1 MDKPTPRINAGMIQQ
16 FTNTTVR
23 LTGRVVQPQGSGF
36 TLETSDGG
44 HVLINPSVE
53 CTHSARFVEILG
65 KVQPD
70 RSVTGFTAVD
80 LSDNFDLRVFGLFEK
95 AARAKTDGEG
105 GKDADGSSD
114 QAVCKAGAEAGDASS
129 SASDADTKGSDVCG
143 KGGGALKE
151 LDDPEDSPFEIV
163 RAAVSSTDDPSVPS
177 MTFRSHV
184 LGVFFVFLISFVNQF
199 YWERDNPI
207 ALNLLI
213 VQLLCYPL
221 GVAMAWALPRRT
233 WRTFGYAWSMNPGP
247 FTIKEHVLVSLM
259 SNTSAFMALTVD
271 IFAVL
276 RLYYNP
282 SFPLWAALL
291 LLLSGQLFA
300 YALAG
305 LSRTLLVL
313 PAPMIWPS
321 SLINASLFRTF
332 HEGSPAAAAATT
344 TTHSSSSSSNNNNN
358 NRRGRWR
365 LPVLGRMSRTRFFW
379 ACFACSFAWY
389 FVPGFLVQV
398 LSTVSVLCLIAPN
411 NHLANMIG
419 DGKRGLGVLA
429 FSLDWSVFSNAFLLS
444 PIATPFWAACNL
456 FLGFVLVF
464 WIALPIGYFGNL
476 WGGASLPLY
485 SLSVFTTNGSEYN
498 ISRVMRDGVFDAHAY
513 AEYSQ
518 LRMSLE
524 FSWVYGIGFAA
535 LMSILVHIALYNGK
549 EIIARVRE
557 SSAKHDDVHGRL
569 ITHYPAVRVWWYLA
583 LLAVSCAGGIGVG
596 VGARI
601 GVPWWG
607 YILAYAIA
615 IVLVIP
621 VGIIQAVSNRQPG
634 LSLVAEL
641 LSGLVLQGI
650 PTGYSVLK
658 LYGHGSLAQALS
670 YAQDMKLA
678 HYMKIPPRH
687 VLAYQLAGIAISVC
701 VQTTLFFWLID
712 RIPHMCR
719 DGGYPW
725 VCRSTN
731 LVYSASIIWNLI
743 GPLKV
748 FGQGSPYS
756 PLLWGF
762 LFGLFLPVPVY
773 FLQRRFPRHEWLR
786 NIYVPVILSG
796 IVGLPPMPPV
806 DFPMWFLFGF
816 AFNFVVRRYWHA
828 WWQKYSFTLSAGL
841 DSGLA
846 LSGIFQFLAL
856 TQNGIKLDWWGN
868 RVDAQC
874 ALSSTPWRPLVS
886 G

>member
-1 MDKPTPRINAGMIQQ
+1 MATDPT
-16 FTNTTVR
+16 
-23 LTGRVVQPQGSGF
+23 
-36 TLETSDGG
+36 
-44 HVLINPSVE
+44 
-53 CTHSARFVEILG
+53 
-65 KVQPD
+65 K
-70 RSVTGFTAVD
+70 
-80 LSDNFDLRVFGLFEK
+80 
-95 AARAKTDGEG
+95 KTDDE
-105 GKDADGSSD
+105 
-114 QAVCKAGAEAGDASS
+114 EN
-129 SASDADTKGSDVCG
+129 
-143 KGGGALKE
+143 
-151 LDDPEDSPFEIV
+151 SPFEVV
-163 RAAVSSTDDPSVPS
+163 RTAVSNTDDSSIPS

-184 LGVFFVFLISFVNQF
+184 LGIFFVCLISFVNQF

-213 VQLLCYPL
+213 VQLLCYPM
-221 GVAMAWALPRRT
+221 GVAMAWVLPTRT
-233 WRTFGYAWSMNPGP
+233 WNLFGYQWSMNPGP
-247 FTIKEHVLVSLM
+247 FNIKEHVLVSLM
-259 SNTSAFMALTVD
+259 SNASAFMALTVD

-332 HEGSPAAAAATT
+332 HEQQDDISLLTG
-344 TTHSSSSSSNNNNN
+344 
-358 NRRGRWR
+358 
-365 LPVLGRMSRTRFFW
+365 MSRTQFFW
-379 ACFACSFAWY
+379 VCFGFSFVWY
-389 FVPGFLVQV
+389 FVPGYLVQV
-398 LSTVSVLCLIAPN
+398 LSTISILCLVAPN

-419 DGKRGLGVLA
+419 DGKQGLGILS

-464 WIALPIGYFGNL
+464 WIALPAAYFNNL
-476 WGGASLPLY
+476 WDSATLPLY
-485 SLSVFTTNGSEYN
+485 SINVYTTNSTEYN
-498 ISRVMRDGVFDAHAY
+498 ITRVMRNGVFDSQAY
-513 AEYSQ
+513 EEYSP

-535 LMSILVHIALYNGK
+535 LMSILVHIVLYNGK
-549 EIIARVRE
+549 EIITRVRE
-557 SSAKHDDVHGRL
+557 TKSKHDDIHGKL
-569 ITHYPAVRVWWYLA
+569 MTYYPPVKAWWYLV
-583 LLAVSCAGGIGVG
+583 LLVASSAVGIAVGIG
-596 VGARI
+596 AQI

-607 YILAYAIA
+607 YLLSFAIA

-621 VGIIQAVSNRQPG
+621 VGIIQAISNRQPG

-641 LSGLVLQGI
+641 LSGIVLQGI
-650 PTGYSVLK
+650 PTGYSILK

-678 HYMKIPPRH
+678 HYMKIPPRQ
-687 VLAYQLAGIAISVC
+687 VLLYQLIGIVVSVI
-701 VQTTLFFWLID
+701 VQTCLFFWLID
-712 RIPHMCR
+712 KIPHMCR
-719 DGGYPW
+719 PEGFPW

-748 FGQGSPYS
+748 FGEGSPYS

-762 LFGLFLPVPVY
+762 LFGLILPIPVY
-773 FLQRRFPRHEWLR
+773 FLQRRFPNHTWLKH
-786 NIYVPVILSG
+786 IYIPVILSG

-816 AFNFVVRRYWHA
+816 IFNFVIHRYWNA
-828 WWQKYSFTLSAGL
+828 WWKKYNFTVSAGL

-846 LSGIFQFLAL
+846 LSGILQFLAL
-856 TQNGIKLDWWGN
+856 TQNGVKIDWWGN
-868 RVDAQC
+868 RVDQQC
-874 ALSSTPWRPLVS
+874 TLSKKPWLSP
-886 G
+886 

>member
-1 MDKPTPRINAGMIQQ
+1 MSR
-16 FTNTTVR
+16 
-23 LTGRVVQPQGSGF
+23 
-36 TLETSDGG
+36 
-44 HVLINPSVE
+44 
-53 CTHSARFVEILG
+53 
-65 KVQPD
+65 
-70 RSVTGFTAVD
+70 
-80 LSDNFDLRVFGLFEK
+80 EK
-95 AARAKTDGEG
+95 AGEQLDNISQHADTNVNPNIHIARSDVGLSAASLSSQYNPLEASPAQTSTTDYTLKKADGMNYTGSTCTASDSSELGDDIAKCNEKDIVADPTKKTDEGEN
-105 GKDADGSSD
+105 
-114 QAVCKAGAEAGDASS
+114 
-129 SASDADTKGSDVCG
+129 
-143 KGGGALKE
+143 
-151 LDDPEDSPFEIV
+151 SPFEVV
-163 RAAVSSTDDPSVPS
+163 RTAVSNTDDPSIPS

-184 LGVFFVFLISFVNQF
+184 LGIFFVCLISFVNQF

-213 VQLLCYPL
+213 VQLLCYPM
-221 GVAMAWALPRRT
+221 GMAMAWGLPTRT
-233 WRTFGYAWSMNPGP
+233 WNLFGYIWSMNPGP

-259 SNTSAFMALTVD
+259 SNASAFMALTVD

-332 HEGSPAAAAATT
+332 HEEHDNSGDDQDVKSASGSHPRSCWAL
-344 TTHSSSSSSNNNNN
+344 
-358 NRRGRWR
+358 RWR
-365 LPVLGRMSRTRFFW
+365 PKLLSGMSRTRFFW
-379 ACFACSFAWY
+379 VCFGFSFVWY
-389 FVPGFLVQV
+389 FVPGYLVQV
-398 LSTVSVLCLIAPN
+398 LSTISILCLVAPN

-419 DGKRGLGVLA
+419 DGKQGLGMLS

-464 WIALPIGYFGNL
+464 WIALPTAYFNNL
-476 WGGASLPLY
+476 WGSATLPLY
-485 SLSVFTTNGSEYN
+485 SINVYTTNSTEYN
-498 ISRVMRDGVFDAHAY
+498 ITRIMRNGVFDPQAY
-513 AEYSQ
+513 EEYSP

-535 LMSILVHIALYNGK
+535 LMSILVHIVLYNGK
-549 EIIARVRE
+549 EIITRVRE
-557 SSAKHDDVHGRL
+557 TKSKHDDIHGKL
-569 ITHYPAVRVWWYLA
+569 MTCYPPVKAWWYLVLLVVSSA
-583 LLAVSCAGGIGVG
+583 LGIAVGIG
-596 VGARI
+596 AQI

-607 YILAYAIA
+607 YLLSFAIA

-621 VGIIQAVSNRQPG
+621 VGIIQAISNRQPG

-641 LSGLVLQGI
+641 LSGIVLQGI
-650 PTGYSVLK
+650 PTGYSILK

-678 HYMKIPPRH
+678 HYMKIPPRQ
-687 VLAYQLAGIAISVC
+687 VLLYQLIGIVVSVI
-701 VQTTLFFWLID
+701 VQTCLFFWLID
-712 RIPHMCR
+712 RIPNMCR
-719 DGGYPW
+719 PEGFPW

-748 FGQGSPYS
+748 FGEGSPYS

-762 LFGLFLPVPVY
+762 LFGLFLPIPVY
-773 FLQRRFPRHEWLR
+773 FLQRRFPNHTWLKH
-786 NIYVPVILSG
+786 IYIPVILSG

-816 AFNFVVRRYWHA
+816 IFNFVIHRYWNA
-828 WWQKYSFTLSAGL
+828 WWKKYNFTVSAGL

-846 LSGIFQFLAL
+846 LSGILQFLAL

-868 RVDAQC
+868 RVDQQC
-874 ALSSTPWRPLVS
+874 TLSKKPWLSP
-886 G
+886 

>member
-1 MDKPTPRINAGMIQQ
+1 MPALSSDGEPSCT
-16 FTNTTVR
+16 TTVQYG
-23 LTGRVVQPQGSGF
+23 LPGPPPVPLSQSTTPGY
-36 TLETSDGG
+36 TSEEIEDKA
-44 HVLINPSVE
+44 PCSAST
-53 CTHSARFVEILG
+53 CTSADSSELG
-65 KVQPD
+65 D
-70 RSVTGFTAVD
+70 DSRSR
-80 LSDNFDLRVFGLFEK
+80 SSS
-95 AARAKTDGEG
+95 
-105 GKDADGSSD
+105 SSD
-114 QAVCKAGAEAGDASS
+114 ISDREKGVAATSPPEGDV
-129 SASDADTKGSDVCG
+129 D
-143 KGGGALKE
+143 E
-151 LDDPEDSPFEIV
+151 LEDSPFEMV
-163 RAAVSSTDDPSVPS
+163 RTAVSSRDEQSMPS
-177 MTFRSHV
+177 MTFRTHV

-213 VQLLCYPL
+213 VQLLCYPV
-221 GVAMAWALPRRT
+221 GAAMAWLLPTRT
-233 WRTFGYAWSMNPGP
+233 WNLCGYKWTMNPGP
-247 FTIKEHVLVSLM
+247 FTIKEHVLISLM

-276 RLYYNP
+276 RLYYDP

-332 HEGSPAAAAATT
+332 HENSAAA
-344 TTHSSSSSSNNNNN
+344 HSSDGASGAQGAAVSPQSRPKS
-358 NRRGRWR
+358 RWR
-365 LPVLGRMSRTRFFW
+365 PRLLAGMSRTQFFW
-379 ACFACSFAWY
+379 ACFVCSFVWY
-389 FVPGFLVQV
+389 FVPGYLLQV
-398 LSTVSVLCLIAPN
+398 LSTVSVLCLVAPN
-411 NHLANMIG
+411 NRLANMIG
-419 DGKRGLGVLA
+419 DGKRGLGILA

-464 WIALPIGYFGNL
+464 WIALPIAYFSNL
-476 WGGASLPLY
+476 WGSATLPLY

-513 AEYSQ
+513 AAYSP

-557 SSAKHDDVHGRL
+557 TKAKHDDVHGRL
-569 ITHYPAVRVWWYLA
+569 IMRYPPVKTWWYLA
-583 LLAVSCAGGIGVG
+583 LLVVSCAGGIAVG

-607 YILAYAIA
+607 YILAYGIA
-615 IVLVIP
+615 VVLVIP
-621 VGIIQAVSNRQPG
+621 VGIIQAISNRQPG

-650 PTGYSVLK
+650 PTGYSILK

-687 VLAYQLAGIAISVC
+687 VLAYQLVGIVISVA

-712 RIPHMCR
+712 RIPNMCR
-719 DGGYPW
+719 SEGYPW

-748 FGQGSPYS
+748 FGEGSPYS

-762 LFGLFLPVPVY
+762 LFGLFLPIPVY
-773 FLQRRFPRHEWLR
+773 FLQRRFPQHAWLR
-786 NIYVPVILSG
+786 NIYIPVILSG

-816 AFNFVVRRYWHA
+816 VFNFIVHRYWNW
-828 WWQKYSFTLSAGL
+828 WWQKYNFTLSAGL

-856 TQNGIKLDWWGN
+856 AQNGIKLDWWGN
-868 RVDAQC
+868 RVDRQC
-874 ALSSTPWRPLVS
+874 PLSSEPWISP
-886 G
+886 